1 MKKLLQNLTIVVSSL
16 AVSLLIC
23 EVIARRVIPPQMTV
37 QAKAESRAPSQAA
50 AKSVT
55 GDDGSINTVIDWS
68 GHYGIRL
75 NPNVTATIR
84 NHTLSKEDVVIR
96 VNSLG
101 LRGPDVG
108 PKEPDEFRILAIGDS
123 ITFGDYMEESLTI
136 PALLEKELKQTGRKI
151 TVLNAGL
158 PGATAS
164 DEFYHYMELQ
174 EQIKPDLVLIGA
186 YLNDAAQT
194 RKFYVKTLR
203 FPFNQSRFLTW
214 AFQRFQLIDMDSLF
228 SAKEMTDVSANWRET
243 FRGGR
248 TLSSGDPLGRREG
261 FDFEIYNAHNDFG
274 LGWSSDAW
282 DRLNE
287 IYRSWFEI
295 AKRNGTKVALHAFPV
310 WFQIY
315 SKDNILSTCP
325 QDNFKQICEAS
336 GVPYLDLLP
345 YLRQVGAS
353 GMQKSDLLWDHCH
366 YKVAGN
372 ELVAKHLAEWLV
384 RDGLV
389 K

>member
-1 MKKLLQNLTIVVSSL
+1 MKKLLQNLIIVLSSL
-16 AVSLLIC
+16 VLSLVIC

-37 QAKAESRAPSQAA
+37 QAKSESRAPSQAA
-50 AKSVT
+50 EKSVT
-55 GDDGSINTVIDWS
+55 GEDGSINSVIDWS

-84 NHTLSKEDVVIR
+84 NHTLSEEDVVIR

-101 LRGPDVG
+101 LRAPNVG

-123 ITFGDYMEESLTI
+123 ITFGDYMDESLTI
-136 PALLEKELKQTGRKI
+136 PALLEKELKQAGKKV

-203 FPFNQSRFLTW
+203 FPFNKSRFLTW
-214 AFQRFQLIDMDSLF
+214 AFQRLQLIDMDSLF
-228 SAKEMTDVSANWRET
+228 SAKEMTDVSSDWREE
-243 FRGGR
+243 FRAGR
-248 TLSSGDPLGRREG
+248 NLSSGDSLGRRDG

-274 LGWSSDAW
+274 LGWSSEAW
-282 DRLNE
+282 DRLDK
-287 IYRSWFEI
+287 IYSSWFEI

-315 SKDNILSTCP
+315 AADNVLSTYP
-325 QDNFKQICEAS
+325 QESFQRICAAS
-336 GVPYLDLLP
+336 DVPYLDLLP
-345 YLRQVGAS
+345 YLRQVAAS

-372 ELVAKHLAEWLV
+372 ELVAKHIAEWLV

>member
-1 MKKLLQNLTIVVSSL
+1 MKKLLQNLIIVLSSL
-16 AVSLLIC
+16 VLSLVLC
-23 EVIARRVIPPQMTV
+23 EVVARRVIPPQMTV
-37 QAKAESRAPSQAA
+37 QAKSESRAPSQAA
-50 AKSVT
+50 EKSVT
-55 GDDGSINTVIDWS
+55 GEDGSINSVIDWS

-101 LRGPDVG
+101 LRGPNVG

-123 ITFGDYMEESLTI
+123 ITFGDYMDESLTI
-136 PALLEKELKQTGRKI
+136 PALLEKELKQAGKKV

-203 FPFNQSRFLTW
+203 FPFNKSRFLTW

-228 SAKEMTDVSANWRET
+228 SAKEMTDVSSDWREE
-243 FRGGR
+243 FRAGR
-248 TLSSGDPLGRREG
+248 NLSSGDSLGRRDG

-274 LGWSSDAW
+274 LGWSSEAW
-282 DRLNE
+282 DRLDK
-287 IYRSWFEI
+287 IYSSWFEI

-310 WFQIY
+310 WFQTY
-315 SKDNILSTCP
+315 AADNVLSTYP
-325 QDNFKQICEAS
+325 QESFQRICAAS
-336 GVPYLDLLP
+336 DVPYLDLLP
-345 YLRQVGAS
+345 YLRQVAAS

-372 ELVAKHLAEWLV
+372 ELVAKHIAEWLV